1 MARAFLKVYFD
12 FDERTDELSDA
23 ERARLLLAMYYY
35 AKTGEKKPMSGNE
48 RFLFSTFKGEI
59 DRDIANYNAKVANG
73 NQGGRP
79 AMQNQTETENNL
91 KEPNKTENNLNRKN
105 KNKNKINND
114 IEISKEISCPTD
126 RLFDKFWSVYPRHE
140 GKQNA
145 RKAFEKLHVDEPL
158 LETLINAIV
167 KQKQSAQW
175 ADSQYIPHPATWL
188 NGRRWEDEPVKA
200 GPGKRVLAQ
209 QYEQREYNEADMAKM
224 LGADEMFQ
232 ENAS

>member
-35 AKTGEKKPMSGNE
+35 AKTGEKKPMTGNE

-59 DRDIANYNAKVANG
+59 DRDIATYNAKVANG

-79 AMQNQTETENNL
+79 AMQNPTQTENNL
-91 KEPNKTENNLNRKN
+91 TEPKETENNLNRKN
-105 KNKNKINND
+105 KNKNKEQD
-114 IEISKEISCPTD
+114 IEITNVISRPTAKESD

-145 RKAFEKLHVDEPL
+145 RKAFDKLKPDDAM
-158 LETLINAIV
+158 LETLVNAIL

-175 ADSQYIPHPATWL
+175 SDPQYIPHPATWL
-188 NGRRWEDEPVKA
+188 NGHRWEDEMPKA
-200 GPGKRVLAQ
+200 MPSGKRVLAQ
-209 QYEQREYNEADMAKM
+209 QYKQREYDNAKM
-224 LGADEMFQ
+224 EEQLGVNDLYK
-232 ENAS
+232 

>member
-35 AKTGEKKPMSGNE
+35 AKTGEKKPMTGNE

-79 AMQNQTETENNL
+79 AMKNPTETENNL
-91 KEPNKTENNLNRKN
+91 KEPKETEINLNRKN
-105 KNKNKINND
+105 KEQD
-114 IEISKEISCPTD
+114 IKETTLKGSKETN
-126 RLFDKFWSVYPRHE
+126 RLFEKFWTVYPRHE

-145 RKAFEKLHVDEPL
+145 KKAFDKLHVDDAL

-167 KQKQSAQW
+167 KQKQSVQW
-175 ADSQYIPHPATWL
+175 SDPQFVPHPATWL
-188 NGRRWEDEPVKA
+188 NGRRWEDEPVKQ
-200 GPGKRVLAQ
+200 GSGKKVLAQ
-209 QYEQREYNEADMAKM
+209 QYEQREYNESDMAKL
-224 LGADEMFQ
+224 LGADDMFQ

>member
-12 FDERTDELSDA
+12 FDEKTEELSDA
-23 ERARLLLAMYYY
+23 EKARLLWAMYCY
-35 AKTGEKKPMSGNE
+35 AKTGEKKPLTGNE
-48 RFLFSTFKGEI
+48 RFLFGVFKSEI
-59 DRDIANYNAKVANG
+59 DRDIAAYCAKVVNG

-79 AMQNQTETENNL
+79 AMKNQTETEENL
-91 KEPNKTENNLNRKN
+91 NKPNETENNLNAKN
-105 KNKNKINND
+105 KNKNKIKND

-145 RKAFEKLHVDEPL
+145 RKAFEKLKVDEPL

-175 ADSQYIPHPATWL
+175 SDPQYVPHPATWL

-209 QYEQREYNEADMAKM
+209 QYEQREYNESEMEKILGVNDIFQADAV
-224 LGADEMFQ
+224 
-232 ENAS
+232 

>member
-35 AKTGEKKPMSGNE
+35 AKTGEKKPMTGNE

-79 AMQNQTETENNL
+79 AMKNLTETEDNL
-91 KEPNKTENNLNRKN
+91 KEPNETETNLNRKN
-105 KNKNKINND
+105 KNKEQD
-114 IEISKEISCPTD
+114 IKETILKDSKESD
-126 RLFDKFWSVYPRHE
+126 RMFEKFWSVYPRHE

-145 RKAFEKLHVDEPL
+145 VKAFAKLKPDEAL
-158 LETLINAIV
+158 LETMINAIL
-167 KQKQSAQW
+167 KQKQSDQW
-175 ADSQYIPHPATWL
+175 SDPRYIPHPATWI
-188 NGRRWEDEPVKA
+188 NGRRWEDEPTK
-200 GPGKRVLAQ
+200 GNGGKRVLAQ
-209 QYEQREYNEADMAKM
+209 QYEQREYHEEEMQDI
-224 LGADEMFQ
+224 LGVMDIYKD
-232 ENAS
+232 

>member
-35 AKTGEKKPMSGNE
+35 AKTGEKKPMTGNE

-79 AMQNQTETENNL
+79 AMKNQTETEINL
-91 KEPNKTENNLNRKN
+91 TKPKETENNLNAKN
-105 KNKNKINND
+105 KNKD
-114 IEISKEISCPTD
+114 IKESTLKSTKESN

-145 RKAFEKLHVDEPL
+145 LKAFDKLKPDEAL
-158 LETLINAIV
+158 LEIMINAIV
-167 KQKQSAQW
+167 KQKQSDQW
-175 ADSQYIPHPATWL
+175 SDPQYIPHPATWL
-188 NGRRWEDEPVKA
+188 NGHRWEDEPVKA
-200 GPGKRVLAQ
+200 KGGKRVLAQ
-209 QYEQREYNEADMAKM
+209 QYDQRDYNETAMEDL
-224 LGADEMFQ
+224 LGVRDIFKEA
-232 ENAS
+232 